1 MANSYTEI
9 GGERGVKRISL
20 GFMAGLEKNMT
31 CLGEV
36 EFYFLWL
43 ALGEDEE

>member
-1 MANSYTEI
+1 
-9 GGERGVKRISL
+9 
-20 GFMAGLEKNMT
+20 MAGLEKNMT

-43 ALGEDEE
+43 ALGEDEEWDIGEQEEAREKLCS